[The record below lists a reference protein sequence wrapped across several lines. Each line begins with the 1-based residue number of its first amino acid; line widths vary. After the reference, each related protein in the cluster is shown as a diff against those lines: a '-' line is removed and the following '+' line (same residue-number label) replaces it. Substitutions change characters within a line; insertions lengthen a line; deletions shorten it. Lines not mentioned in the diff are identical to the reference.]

1 MGPGIEGKGGRFSG
15 GTDKAAIARAAQ
27 KRVTGAEDDEYV
39 TYERGRTGGT
49 VRGPASQKVSGTQ
62 GTFKGEGGD
71 AETQRP
77 KRRFAGSKAKGKT
90 NMKLVQAAATKR
102 LNGGRKGLFL

>member
-1 MGPGIEGKGGRFSG
+1 MPKKGF
-15 GTDKAAIARAAQ
+15 ARAAQ
-27 KRVTGAEDDEYV
+27 KRITGAEDDEYV

-71 AETQRP
+71 AETQR
-77 KRRFAGSKAKGKT
+77 KKTFSGSKAKGKT
-90 NMKLVQAAATKR
+90 NMKLVQAGATKR
-102 LNGGRKGLFL
+102 VYGGRKGLQVT